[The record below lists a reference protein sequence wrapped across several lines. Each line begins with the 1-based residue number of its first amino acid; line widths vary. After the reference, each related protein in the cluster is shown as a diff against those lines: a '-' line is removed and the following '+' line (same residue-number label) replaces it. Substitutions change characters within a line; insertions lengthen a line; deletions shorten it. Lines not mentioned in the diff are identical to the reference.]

1 MYVCVCGFTH
11 ACGCRNSDERQK
23 APDTRENICK
33 VPEEREF
40 TCVCDNRLL
49 INCFMRFKN

>member
-1 MYVCVCGFTH
+1 MYVCVRGFTH

-23 APDTRENICK
+23 APYTRENICK

>member
-1 MYVCVCGFTH
+1 MCVCVCGFTH
-11 ACGCRNSDERQK
+11 ACECRNSDERQK
-23 APDTRENICK
+23 APDTRKTICE

-40 TCVCDNRLL
+40 TCVCDNRLP